1 MLFKGRCMKFS
12 SEAVDSSSWE
22 ALVIKKSEFLVM
34 ILTNRNICDYNI
46 TSYILVAMQLTF
58 SLFFYL
64 LIHLYTWGFVGL
76 IVPRWLGRDICWDFK
91 ENFRIFSRCQIWVIS
106 DFFLAVNKLVLGIT
120 MSQELCT
127 YIRSLHLILI
137 ATREVLADLVWKME
151 HIPKWPQLKA

>member
-1 MLFKGRCMKFS
+1 MYKKNLTILLFKGRCMKFS

-22 ALVIKKSEFLVM
+22 TLVIKNSVM
-34 ILTNRNICDYNI
+34 ILTNRNICDYSI

-64 LIHLYTWGFVGL
+64 LIHLYTWGFLGF
-76 IVPRWLGRDICWDFK
+76 IVRGWLGRDIYWAFK

-127 YIRSLHLILI
+127 YIRISSFNPHSNLWG
-137 ATREVLADLVWKME
+137 TCWSSME
-151 HIPKWPQLKA
+151 NGTYT